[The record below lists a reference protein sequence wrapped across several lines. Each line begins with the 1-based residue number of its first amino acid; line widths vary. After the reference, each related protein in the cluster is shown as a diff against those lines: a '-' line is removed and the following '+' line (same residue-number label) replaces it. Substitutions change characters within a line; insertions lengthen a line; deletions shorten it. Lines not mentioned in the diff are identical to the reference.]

1 LTYFDYPI
9 LPLTDGV
16 AYGKTTQTGTPTPS
30 APIPL
35 ISISAGSYRYENNGN
50 RYVVELPEMRS
61 VGNTRDTWDADTGV
75 FTRLEQKYAL
85 QASDIT
91 SISNGTYIQRIHV
104 KKPADS
110 AMLGNYDKNKVLMEE
125 YPEIISAPSSDL
137 PENIYK
143 FRTYGAT
150 TKIELFVPLGTYANL
165 SAAQTALAGTEILY
179 QLATPIVSTI
189 PPELVWQEP
198 VTDHTANSFVDI
210 AFLNRIEQACEFL
223 EGFLNGKGY
232 SVNITTKT
240 DWVMADFPYRTQI
253 DRIRSNVEA
262 LQTAFYSLPDW
273 REITYTASIDFNQAN
288 ALEWDLQI
296 IDVWLQR
303 MITSMQRYSGTF
315 YAGEMIF

>member
-1 LTYFDYPI
+1 MTYFDYPI
-9 LPLTDGV
+9 T
-16 AYGKTTQTGTPTPS
+16 
-30 APIPL
+30 
-35 ISISAGSYRYENNGN
+35 
-50 RYVVELPEMRS
+50 
-61 VGNTRDTWDADTGV
+61 
-75 FTRLEQKYAL
+75 
-85 QASDIT
+85 
-91 SISNGTYIQRIHV
+91 
-104 KKPADS
+104 
-110 AMLGNYDKNKVLMEE
+110 
-125 YPEIISAPSSDL
+125 
-137 PENIYK
+137 
-143 FRTYGAT
+143 
-150 TKIELFVPLGTYANL
+150 
-165 SAAQTALAGTEILY
+165 
-179 QLATPIVSTI
+179 
-189 PPELVWQEP
+189 PELVWQEP

-240 DWVMADFPYRTQI
+240 DWVMADLPYRAQV

-303 MITSMQRYSGTF
+303 MIAGMQRYSGTF